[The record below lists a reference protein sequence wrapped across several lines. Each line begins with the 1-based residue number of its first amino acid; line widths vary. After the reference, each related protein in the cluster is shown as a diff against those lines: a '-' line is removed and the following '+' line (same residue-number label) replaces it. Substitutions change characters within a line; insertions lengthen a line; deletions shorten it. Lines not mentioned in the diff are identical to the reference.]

1 MATHKLMIAGFGG
14 QGVLLIGQ
22 MIAYAAVKEGKEVTW
37 MPSYGPEMRG
47 GTANCPVVVSDKPI
61 AAPLITEAT
70 AVVAMNGPSLDKFE
84 SMVIP
89 GGDLFVNS
97 SQPDCEAHRTDVNV
111 HNVDLVKIADDLGN
125 QKVANMVMLG
135 AIVRTTG
142 VVSLDSVKEVIREK
156 MTGKKAALVPLNE
169 KALESWTK

>member
-22 MIAYAAVKEGKEVTW
+22 MIAYAAVNEGKEVTW

-47 GTANCPVVVSDKPI
+47 GTANCTVVVSDKRI

-70 AVVAMNGPSLDKFE
+70 AVVAMNAPSLEKFE
-84 SMVIP
+84 PMVLP
-89 GGDLFVNS
+89 GGDLFVNA
-97 SQPDCEAHRTDVNV
+97 SQPDCVPTRKDVNI
-111 HNVDLVKIADDLGN
+111 HMVDIQKIADELGN
-125 QKVANMVMLG
+125 AKVANMVMLG

-142 VVSLDSVKEVIREK
+142 IVSLESVKDVIKEK